1 MSAPALEELL
11 ADRGVRIVGR
21 LYEKDAGRSW
31 VARVERAREP
41 AVLKWVEETA
51 AARCRD
57 ELAHE
62 RAFYRRFPGLRCAP
76 NLLDELDAPGL
87 GAGLVLTHHEGTT
100 LRQWLLDRRSAP
112 PDLDEIA
119 RCAEAVGS
127 ALRELFVLDVSEAPD
142 REAERRRLGRVFT
155 VLMKSGPIQ
164 APVDEEERGA
174 NLRLY
179 RWAAPLA
186 HRTLTRALD
195 ALPERACIAHGDLH
209 PNNVLI
215 TPEPRVLLLDFG
227 RAEPGECVADL
238 AYLATT
244 LEIALADRPQA
255 GELFAGEITRTL
267 EALALPV
274 RPFGKLVEVLRLGGS
289 VNSRL
294 RPDGKRPAAAAR
306 LVLLPRLVAA
316 AARSALPA

>member
-1 MSAPALEELL
+1 MNAPALEALL
-11 ADRGVRIVGR
+11 AERRVRIEGR

-31 VARVERAREP
+31 VARALCADEP
-41 AVLKWVEETA
+41 AVLKWVEEGA
-51 AARCRD
+51 EARCRD
-57 ELAHE
+57 ELSQE

-76 NLLDELDAPGL
+76 QLLDEFDAPGL

-100 LRQWLLDRRSAP
+100 LRQWLLDRRRAP
-112 PDLDEIA
+112 LDPDELA

-127 ALRELFVLDVSEAPD
+127 ALRELFGLDVSEAPD

-164 APVDEEERGA
+164 APVDDEERGA

-186 HRTLTRALD
+186 HRTLGRALG
-195 ALPERACIAHGDLH
+195 ALPQRACIAHGDLH

-215 TPEPRVLLLDFG
+215 TPDLQALLLDFG
-227 RAEPGECVADL
+227 RAEPGECIADL

-244 LEIALADRPQA
+244 LEIALADRPEA
-255 GELFAGEITRTL
+255 GELFAREITRTL

-306 LVLLPRLVAA
+306 LVLLPRLAAA
-316 AARSALPA
+316 AARAALPA